1 MDPKKLALAAAA
13 VVVVAGGVSL
23 LPGDTK
29 MVTVT
34 VRHVDGSYETTDRAL
49 VELSD
54 GGFDVGE
61 SAGDWVSELAVAD
74 CKMGDAVFCAGKG
87 QRAAAHRCAF
97 PVDATCLRKS
107 PADAAPMWRGFNVI
121 PPGESSGNCR
131 PAPCTILAGDRD
143 P

>member
-13 VVVVAGGVSL
+13 VVVVAGGVAL
-23 LPGDTK
+23 NPGDTK

-34 VRHVDGSYETTDRAL
+34 LRHVDGGYETFDKAL
-49 VELSD
+49 AVQAD

-61 SAGDWVSELAVAD
+61 AQDDWVSEVAVAD
-74 CKMGDAVFCAGKG
+74 CKVGDAVFCAAKG
-87 QRAAAHRCAF
+87 QRGGQHRCAF

-107 PADAAPMWRGFNVI
+107 PADAAPVWRGFNVI

-131 PAPCTILAGDRD
+131 PVPCTILAGDRD